1 MSLANILSLWVTC
14 FDEFRSYFDTFLP
27 FQLAGLDLQ
36 GRSAIGRYV
45 PPHLRNKQV
54 SQPTSD
60 YNNPSSERDRGESRG
75 SSRGSYR
82 GRDSR
87 TDRSADYSSF
97 NTRNKRE
104 FVSDRDRERDEGER
118 DREWSGRG
126 GGARFPD
133 RDRERDRDLPRNDRW
148 QEPEKS
154 YGNSRWNESRGGS
167 RNADNDWTI
176 PLARDERIE
185 MELFGAGNT
194 GINFS
199 KYEDIPVEATGDQ
212 VPPHI
217 TSFDEVQLTE
227 IIRNNINLA
236 RYDKPTPVQKYAIP
250 IIIARRDVMACAQT
264 GSGKTAAFLV
274 PIMNQ
279 MYERGPINI
288 NNGRS
293 YRRKQYPMGL
303 VLAPT
308 RELATQIH
316 DETKKFAYRSKLRPC
331 VV

>member
-1 MSLANILSLWVTC
+1 M
-14 FDEFRSYFDTFLP
+14 
-27 FQLAGLDLQ
+27 Q
-36 GRSAIGRYV
+36 GRDPSGLYV
-45 PPHLRNKQV
+45 PPPLRCKQV
-54 SQPTSD
+54 SQASD
-60 YNNPSSERDRGESRG
+60 YHNLNDRERDRDRGESRG

-82 GRDSR
+82 SR
-87 TDRSADYSSF
+87 ENKSDRQADYSSF
-97 NTRNKRE
+97 NTRGKRDHLNGDPDE
-104 FVSDRDRERDEGER
+104 RNDRDRDWGRGSRYSERD
-118 DREWSGRG
+118 
-126 GGARFPD
+126 
-133 RDRERDRDLPRNDRW
+133 RDRDLPRNDRW

-154 YGNSRWNESRGGS
+154 YSNSRWSESRGNSRGG
-167 RNADNDWTI
+167 DNDWTT
-176 PLARDERIE
+176 PLARDERLE
-185 MELFGAGNT
+185 LELFGSGNT

-217 TSFDEVQLTE
+217 TSFDEVKLTE
-227 IIRNNINLA
+227 IIRTNITLA

-279 MYERGPINI
+279 MYERGPVNI